1 MTLPTEPAAYG
12 TTAPASAQ
20 DGAADAEHDAT
31 TTIRRARCSPRS
43 SSNGPAPSGS
53 STSDRR
59 AFATTC
65 SGPVVA
71 SGPSNSTAGG
81 ALSNSPTPT
90 WSPSR
95 SATVLFLV
103 IWQTARLT
111 RNLTLLA
118 LELTLAAVL
127 NHLPFVHWLVPD
139 VFDVTTWWISFLS
152 LFGS

>member
-1 MTLPTEPAAYG
+1 MTPTEPAAYG
-12 TTAPASAQ
+12 IKEPASAQ
-20 DGAADAEHDAT
+20 DGAADAEHRDDVDTPRPLLAQVLIEWASAIRFVNERPSSLRDHLLWARRGEWT
-31 TTIRRARCSPRS
+31 EQLYGGRRAVEL
-43 SSNGPAPSGS
+43 AH
-53 STSDRR
+53 
-59 AFATTC
+59 AYLVAI
-65 SGPVVA
+65 PV
-71 SGPSNSTAGG
+71 
-81 ALSNSPTPT
+81 
-90 WSPSR
+90 
-95 SATVLFLV
+95 ATVLFLV